1 MANKIVRIVL
11 IVVLFLVFFELGLFS
26 SYTIVTAEAPNP
38 QALIDMQVSKIQ
50 SIFSPEKVNEV
61 LIKDPTPVNITNKKD
76 VGLKMEDLSKVDG
89 VGVDSMNITTYD
101 DTDNKNLT
109 VNIEALGY
117 ASPNSTSGQIVIS
130 QDPSY
135 KVVATAQAEYK
146 ENGLRV
152 DENTLTINS
161 ILKLRHK
168 KEIPKYPKHIGV
180 VTASTGAAIKD
191 IITTIKR
198 RCGKDINSI

>member
-1 MANKIVRIVL
+1 MICDKMANKILRILLIIVL
-11 IVVLFLVFFELGLFS
+11 FIVFFELGLFS
-26 SYTIVTAEAPNP
+26 SYTIVTAEAPNV
-38 QALIDMQVSKIQ
+38 QGLVEMQISKIQ
-50 SIFSPEKVNEV
+50 EIFSPEKVNEV

-76 VGLKMEDLSKVDG
+76 VALKMESLSKVDG
-89 VGVDSMNITTYD
+89 VNVNSMNITTFD

-135 KVVATAQAEYK
+135 KVIATAQASYK

-152 DENTLTINS
+152 DENTLTITS
-161 ILKLRHK
+161 VLKL
-168 KEIPKYPKHIGV
+168 Y
-180 VTASTGAAIKD
+180 
-191 IITTIKR
+191 
-198 RCGKDINSI
+198 